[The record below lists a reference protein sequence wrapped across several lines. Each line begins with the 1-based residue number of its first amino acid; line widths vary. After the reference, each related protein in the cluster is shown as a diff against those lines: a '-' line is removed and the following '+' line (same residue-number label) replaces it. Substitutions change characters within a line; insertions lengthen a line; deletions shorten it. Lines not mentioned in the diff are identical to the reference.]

1 MKESNLKLYQKDIDD
16 ALKTVEE
23 MENCI
28 SEGNEKNNIIKEKF
42 MTLTEKV
49 QKLENLL
56 KTEGIL

>member
-1 MKESNLKLYQKDIDD
+1 MKESNLKLAQKDIDD

-28 SEGNEKNNIIKEKF
+28 SEGNEKNNLIKEKF